1 MLSES
6 VSNAL
11 MLTGGSSVEGTAN
24 FVEMMDKW
32 FDCLNVHNFSHGVH
46 ARKPFQMP
54 YGNGKDKRLTVR
66 GNKLYTHSC
75 SFYLTRCHYFAVV
88 A

>member
-11 MLTGGSSVEGTAN
+11 TLTGGSTVEETAK
-24 FVEMMDKW
+24 FVNLMDKF
-32 FDCLNVHNFSHGVH
+32 FDCMNVHNFSHGVQ

-54 YGNGKDKRLTVR
+54 YRSGKDKRLQVCVHTQYSVMSR
-66 GNKLYTHSC
+66 VV
-75 SFYLTRCHYFAVV
+75 TRSQQN
-88 A
+88 